1 MYRRSTVV
9 AIWSL
14 IIAGAAYLFFF
25 EPGKSGFFPGCP
37 FRLLTGFTCPGCG
50 TTRALHQILHGH
62 FDTAFTLNPLLL
74 LAIPFILL
82 ALIRY
87 SVIVMRGGVPRPNAL
102 PAPYIYAIF
111 FIILSFWIFRNTPY
125 YPFVS

>member
-9 AIWSL
+9 AIWLL

-25 EPGKSGFFPGCP
+25 EPGKSGLFPGCP
-37 FRLLTGFTCPGCG
+37 FRFLTGFTCPGCG
-50 TTRALHQILHGH
+50 TTRALHQILHGD
-62 FDTAFTLNPLLL
+62 FYTAFTLNPLLL
-74 LAIPFILL
+74 LAIPFVLF

-87 SVIVMRGGVPRPNAL
+87 TVIVMRGGVPRGNSL
-102 PAPYIYAIF
+102 PAPYVYAIF
-111 FIILSFWIFRNTPY
+111 FVILSFWIFRNTPF

>member
-9 AIWSL
+9 AIWLL

-37 FRLLTGFTCPGCG
+37 FRFLTGFTCPGCG
-50 TTRALHQILHGH
+50 TTRALHQILHGD
-62 FDTAFTLNPLLL
+62 FYAAFTLNPLLL
-74 LAIPFILL
+74 LAIPLL
-82 ALIRY
+82 LFALLRY
-87 SVIVMRGGVPRPNAL
+87 TVIVMRGGVPRGNSL

-111 FIILSFWIFRNTPY
+111 FVILSFWIFRNTPF

>member
-1 MYRRSTVV
+1 MYRRSTVA
-9 AIWSL
+9 AIWL
-14 IIAGAAYLFFF
+14 LLIAGAVYLYIF

-62 FDTAFTLNPLLL
+62 FDIAFTLNPLLL
-74 LAIPFILL
+74 LAIPFFLF
-82 ALIRY
+82 AFIRY

-111 FIILSFWIFRNTPY
+111 FIILSFWIFRNTPF